1 MTKTSKV
8 DTKIG
13 EDGDAIAILGSLFQ
27 RLITLTFKK
36 KYFPIASGSDF
47 VLLCFAGC
55 KSSLSSPWKFPSVNI
70 LVRNN
75 EVYLLGFFF

>member
-36 KYFPIASGSDF
+36 NIFLLLQVQILYCF
-47 VLLCFAGC
+47 VLLDAKALFLVPGN
-55 KSSLSSPWKFPSVNI
+55 FP
-70 LVRNN
+70 L
-75 EVYLLGFFF
+75 